1 MKILASDYDGT
12 LHFEDGYHKEDIE
25 AIRRFQE
32 AGHLFGLCSGRALGN
47 LSQLEKEDGLHFDF
61 LIGAS
66 GAALSADGKII
77 YEKTIPYEVFEELY
91 ERMDGH
97 HLFVETKKDTYAVK
111 EDLGFFPWIVSI
123 LDLTDPEVLKNED
136 IVHASIEFKTEAELY
151 AVLLKIEDLRDQI
164 EFYQNGPSLD
174 FVPKGYSKKT
184 GVEQMAKH
192 FNVEEADT
200 ACIGDNYNDLPMI
213 TGIHNSYT
221 FHHAPRRVQES
232 ALHVVGSIAECI
244 DDLLKK

>member
-12 LHFEDGYHKEDIE
+12 LHFKDGYHKEDIE

-66 GAALSADGKII
+66 GAALSAGGRII
-77 YEKTIPYEVFEELY
+77 YEKTIPYEVFEGLY
-91 ERMDGH
+91 ERMNGH

-111 EDLGFFPWIVSI
+111 EDFSFFPWIDPI

-136 IVHASIEFKTEAELY
+136 IVHASIEFETEAELY
-151 AVLLKIEDLRDQI
+151 AVLPKIEDLKDQI
-164 EFYQNGPSLD
+164 EFYQMDCRSIL
-174 FVPKGYSKKT
+174 FRKVSPK
-184 GVEQMAKH
+184 
-192 FNVEEADT
+192 NRDRADGK
-200 ACIGDNYNDLPMI
+200 AFQCRGSGHGMHWRQLQRSADDYR
-213 TGIHNSYT
+213 NS
-221 FHHAPRRVQES
+221 
-232 ALHVVGSIAECI
+232 
-244 DDLLKK
+244 